1 MFFEKITQ
9 IQECLLG
16 EGETRINK
24 LSLFFGFFS
33 FRLFETL
40 LPMILLVKSEERHDR
55 SDHSQVMLSC
65 KTSEFKKSQRFLL

>member
-1 MFFEKITQ
+1 MFTGRKRDT
-9 IQECLLG
+9 
-16 EGETRINK
+16 NK
-24 LSLFFGFFS
+24 QTKLVFWVFS